1 MKRPMESA
9 SGSTGGGNKKLHL
22 PKPKP
27 KTLVTVEK
35 TERKVETSSSTTSVM
50 EYDTV
55 TQSDA
60 VEKALEVIRNKIPAT
75 PSSTTPGGT
84 AIPVTPPELL
94 EVKMREGESST
105 ASSTARTDLGGTWD
119 EMVKATEMALE
130 MARK

>member
-55 TQSDA
+55 TRSDA
-60 VEKALEVIRNKIPAT
+60 VEEALEVIRNKIPAT

-84 AIPVTPPELL
+84 AIHLQSRAAVVLL
-94 EVKMREGESST
+94 GLTLAGPQV
-105 ASSTARTDLGGTWD
+105 RTG
-119 EMVKATEMALE
+119 VSA
-130 MARK
+130 

>member
-1 MKRPMESA
+1 MVVSA

-22 PKPKP
+22 PKPKPKP

-50 EYDTV
+50 EYDTG

-60 VEKALEVIRNKIPAT
+60 VEEALEVIRNKIPAT

-94 EVKMREGESST
+94 EGKLREGESST

-119 EMVKATEMALE
+119 EMVKATEMGLE